1 MPIPSKQ
8 IELTKFQ
15 WKLESVPSDA
25 GVIPAPFS
33 LRSAAE
39 QELEEAVSVIQ
50 ASYNLD
56 HQWSGCARYI
66 DNIVLPAVGQ
76 IFKADCTC
84 LFVQHGNRVIA
95 ASAYSVDPINGV
107 NLVSGPCVY
116 MEYRNRSIG
125 GALLGATLLALRELG
140 VKEAIG
146 QALPSSPAAKY
157 LCSKFSGQP
166 IAGSTVEID
175 SSAAV
180 S

>member
-15 WKLESVPSDA
+15 WKLDSVPSDA
-25 GVIPAPFS
+25 GVVPLPFT
-33 LRSAAE
+33 LRTAAE
-39 QELEEAVSVIQ
+39 QELEEAINVIQ

-66 DNIVLPAVGQ
+66 DNIVVLAVEQ

-95 ASAYSVDPINGV
+95 ASAYSLDPINGV

-116 MEYRNRSIG
+116 MEYRNRGIG
-125 GALLGATLLALRELG
+125 GALLGATLLALRDLG

-146 QALPSSPAAKY
+146 QALPGSPAAKY

-166 IAGSTVEID
+166 IAGSTLQIP
-175 SSAAV
+175 SNAAV